1 MSDRRSAT
9 ADPSSSIPG
18 TTAQGSSDSR
28 AAFGVEDERLRA
40 LARTI
45 EAEIVPR
52 LLMSFARSSRPND
65 ASNRDR
71 GLPEPGDLDEL
82 ARLLLA
88 HEAEV
93 ASAFV
98 QIVRQR
104 GTSAERICLD
114 LLAPV
119 AKRLGTLWESGLC
132 DFHELTRGLERLQAI
147 LHDVS
152 KKH

>member
-1 MSDRRSAT
+1 MSDRPSAT
-9 ADPSSSIPG
+9 ADSSSSVQS
-18 TTAQGSSDSR
+18 TTTPGSSESGV
-28 AAFGVEDERLRA
+28 AFGVDDERIRA

-52 LLMSFARSSRPND
+52 LLMSFARSTRPPD
-65 ASNRDR
+65 AVSGAQ

-104 GTSAERICLD
+104 GTPAERICLE
-114 LLAPV
+114 LLAPA
-119 AKRLGTLWESGLC
+119 AKRLGTIWESGLC
-132 DFHELTRGLERLQAI
+132 DFKELTRGLERLQAI
-147 LHDVS
+147 LVDVS

>member
-1 MSDRRSAT
+1 MSDRPSAT
-9 ADPSSSIPG
+9 ADSSSSSSV
-18 TTAQGSSDSR
+18 TTAPNSSDSR
-28 AAFGVEDERLRA
+28 VDFGVDDERIRS

-52 LLMSFARSSRPND
+52 LLMSFARSSRPPE
-65 ASNRDR
+65 ASS
-71 GLPEPGDLDEL
+71 GAGCLPESGDLDEL

-104 GTSAERICLD
+104 GTPAERICLD
-114 LLAPV
+114 LLAPA
-119 AKRLGTLWESGLC
+119 AKRLGALWESGFC
-132 DFHELTRGLERLQAI
+132 DFKELTRGLERLQAI

>member
-1 MSDRRSAT
+1 MSDRPSAT
-9 ADPSSSIPG
+9 ADSSSSIPG
-18 TTAQGSSDSR
+18 TTAQGSNDSR
-28 AAFGVEDERLRA
+28 VAFGVEDERIRA

-52 LLMSFARSSRPND
+52 LLMSFARSNRPAD
-65 ASNRDR
+65 AGVGRD
-71 GLPEPGDLDEL
+71 LPEPGDLDEL

-88 HEAEV
+88 HETEV

-104 GTSAERICLD
+104 GTPAGRICLD

-132 DFHELTRGLERLQAI
+132 DFKELTRGLERLQAI

>member
-1 MSDRRSAT
+1 MSDRPSAT

-28 AAFGVEDERLRA
+28 VALGVDDERLRA

-52 LLMSFARSSRPND
+52 LLMSFARSSRSND
-65 ASNRDR
+65 ASNDGR
-71 GLPEPGDLDEL
+71 GLPEPGDMDEL

-132 DFHELTRGLERLQAI
+132 DFNELTRGLERLQAI